1 MIIIRQNKPLPF
13 LSANQHFPFAF
24 LSSCRGNIAPSVR
37 PKEIGSQNTAL
48 LGLHIPLCGHGGLD
62 VTPRAT
68 FWNVPAALRLPPSLC
83 FLSPITH
90 LRHIMPFFRLP
101 PGRGVKFSRGLWVI
115 YHVEASPLCLH
126 FPGRLLLLV
135 ALCWAQVS
143 GHFCFPWRFQSL
155 MFSSPPPQV
164 SFFLTCTSVLHWYFS
179 AVGWTTYLT
188 ARELQSFKNT
198 VGFAPSSLSP
208 QPL

>member
-90 LRHIMPFFRLP
+90 FRHVMPFFRLP

-126 FPGRLLLLV
+126 FPGRFVAPWCPVLGSSQWPFLFPLKISKPDVLFPSSSSFFFPYLHLSITLV
-135 ALCWAQVS
+135 
-143 GHFCFPWRFQSL
+143 F
-155 MFSSPPPQV
+155 FSSRLDHLSNGPWAAKLQKHGWI
-164 SFFLTCTSVLHWYFS
+164 CTL
-179 AVGWTTYLT
+179 
-188 ARELQSFKNT
+188 
-198 VGFAPSSLSP
+198 
-208 QPL
+208 